1 MHGALCFHFVSW
13 NTTPPPHSQRRID
26 LVSDA
31 SVKQAVLKSDLSSRV
46 LFYVNMVLVAEL
58 AVGGYAHTIP
68 AQNIRIGSHS
78 LAFGITFHFLYIL
91 FGYSIRGGRAPHVP
105 FLKFAALTAGGL
117 ALVSIS
123 AACAGIVHGLSA
135 SLILVLIVQAGVCT
149 WHSTNCWQ
157 SSIELRH
164 LIHFFKSKSH
174 NWV

>member
-1 MHGALCFHFVSW
+1 MRFVFILYLGTRHHLRIRSGASIWSAML
-13 NTTPPPHSQRRID
+13 Q
-26 LVSDA
+26 
-31 SVKQAVLKSDLSSRV
+31 SSR
-46 LFYVNMVLVAEL
+46 LCSSLTCLLGSCFMYMVLVAEL